1 MVRLH
6 TLKYFPRLW
15 RSIYTQLRC
24 TCILHRIL
32 PLDSEI
38 LLKIIYQTLPIRQLI
53 RKNYW
58 FSKKRERWCL
68 YLLLAEQ
75 KSQWLTIYHVIR
87 LVRLQVHGH
96 NQYFFFFSFRGHGIC
111 FFVIFFVVVLVLVF
125 CCGWDK
131 YLDIIIDITGIM
143 IFFWKSE
150 SD

>member
-1 MVRLH
+1 MNFGSNQTWNHIPSH
-6 TLKYFPRLW
+6 TRVYGGFCDTK
-15 RSIYTQLRC
+15 QLSYR
-24 TCILHRIL
+24 TL
-32 PLDSEI
+32 PL
-38 LLKIIYQTLPIRQLI
+38 LLLI
-53 RKNYW
+53 RRDPG

-96 NQYFFFFSFRGHGIC
+96 NQYFSFFL
-111 FFVIFFVVVLVLVF
+111 FVVMEYVFCHFFVVVLVF
-125 CCGWDK
+125 CCGWYK